1 VTAGDTDL
9 EVVWAVLE
17 SQGGD
22 PDGMRVRG
30 TGVQL
35 PSGEV
40 LVGSG
45 ADGHRHVLIPL
56 AEGAAFAQD
65 TATRGVHITR
75 RRLDTG
81 GGIDEFTDIECRLSH
96 LNPVFATL
104 AEEMLAAAV
113 AAPQQPATACRVVLD
128 RWREFLGSERS
139 PLLSEER
146 TVGLLAELLEVR
158 AVLEHDRELRIDVWA
173 GPSGATHDLRRGAHS
188 IEVKGTQVR
197 EGKFVQVNG
206 LEQLVPPPGGRLHL
220 AWRRFE
226 RDDTSPLSLPA
237 AIRETRAL
245 GVDNL
250 ALTERL
256 ALAGYDPAHAEEY
269 EARRY
274 REVESRLYE
283 VDDDFPRIVP
293 TSFAGGTAPP
303 GVLRLRYTVDLTNEP
318 PVPLDD
324 AATNA
329 VRRTLGETP

>member
-1 VTAGDTDL
+1 MTVGDTDL

-17 SQGGD
+17 SQAGD
-22 PDGMRVRG
+22 PDSLRVRG
-30 TGVQL
+30 TGVEL
-35 PSGEV
+35 PAGEV

-45 ADGHRHVLIPL
+45 TDGHRHVLIPL

-65 TATRGVHITR
+65 TDTRGVHITR

-81 GGIDEFTDIECRLSH
+81 DGVDEFADIECRLSH

-104 AEEMLAAAV
+104 AAEMLAAAV
-113 AAPQQPATACRVVLD
+113 ASPYQPATACGVVLD
-128 RWREFLGSERS
+128 RWREFLGTERS
-139 PLLSEER
+139 PILSEER
-146 TVGLLAELLEVR
+146 SVGLLAELLELR
-158 AVLEHDRELRIDVWA
+158 AVLEHDHELRLDVWA

-197 EGKFVQVNG
+197 EGKFVQVHG
-206 LEQLVPPPGGRLHL
+206 LEQLVPPTGGRLHL

-237 AIRETRAL
+237 AIREIRAL
-245 GVDNL
+245 GVDNF

-274 REVESRLYE
+274 REVESRFYE
-283 VDDDFPRIVP
+283 VDDGFPRIIP

-303 GVLRLRYTVDLTNEP
+303 GVLRVRYTVDLTNEP
-318 PVPLDD
+318 PVPLDG
-324 AATNA
+324 ATADA
-329 VRRTLGETP
+329 VRRTLGETT